1 MRDSE
6 DLEQRA
12 PEQLDP
18 FLVADKLSE
27 GNRILRVCAL
37 DLGARFLGDLIGQ
50 KPSTVQ
56 NQLVGTD
63 PDKRPSFDL
72 GIALALSHGKF
83 KRAYCA
89 LLCPPPTLEPEQG
102 IAEIEKDVLPTLGEH
117 DAKKLR
123 GILRRVKR

>member
-1 MRDSE
+1 MTTK
-6 DLEQRA
+6 Q

-27 GNRILRVCAL
+27 GNRILRVAAL
-37 DLGARFLGDLIGQ
+37 DLGARYLADLIRQ

-72 GIALALSHGKF
+72 SIALACTHMGFRDAL
-83 KRAYCA
+83 CL
-89 LLCPPPTLEPEQG
+89 LLCPPPALEPEDG
-102 IAEIEKDVLPTLGEH
+102 IEEIEREVLPSLGAH

-123 GILRRVKR
+123 AILKRVKKGGGR